1 MRKNRLAVVS
11 YWMVVWFI
19 RLCTFLYVRGPRV
32 EGRENVPKSGGVI
45 LVSNHLNNADP
56 CVIPGALD
64 RRIVTMAKKEMF
76 KWPVI
81 NILFQMISAFPVD
94 RQGADLGALREAQ
107 RTVNSGLPLLMFP
120 EGTRSKDRQLHR
132 GFPGSAL
139 VAYRTGASIVPI
151 AVTGTEHLKW
161 PLLFFK
167 PFLGPKVTIRFG
179 KPFYLPAVERI
190 TTQAAKDATDDI
202 MLHIAQL
209 LPIEYQGEYRDAVA
223 QRASEARAPAAET
236 V

>member
-1 MRKNRLAVVS
+1 
-11 YWMVVWFI
+11 
-19 RLCTFLYVRGPRV
+19 
-32 EGRENVPKSGGVI
+32 
-45 LVSNHLNNADP
+45 
-56 CVIPGALD
+56 
-64 RRIVTMAKKEMF
+64 MAKKEMF

-132 GFPGSAL
+132 GFSGSAL
-139 VAYRTGASIVPI
+139 IAYRTGAPIVPI
-151 AVTGTEHLKW
+151 AITGTEHFTW
-161 PLLFFK
+161 PFLFFK

-179 KPFYLPAVERI
+179 KPFYPPAVERI
-190 TTQAAKDATDDI
+190 TSQAAKDATDDI
-202 MLHIAQL
+202 MVHVAEL
-209 LPIEYQGEYRDAVA
+209 LPVEYQGEYRDAVA
-223 QRASEARAPAAET
+223 RRASEARALAAET